1 MTKPITVDAVALQRG
16 LTALANAVAT
26 INDLNSNY
34 GAESVD
40 AVAKEGKDSLDALLG
55 LPTGETV
62 QPSQVD
68 LAAWKALATN
78 VGTFSKA
85 NHPVMPYQADLL
97 RGGVPPTTDKVEL
110 DPAGVRK
117 IKMTVL
123 EYKAVQ
129 VINTIKALC
138 DGGSI
143 QLPVDVQID
152 IDVVLG
158 VATTRRVGV
167 R

>member
-1 MTKPITVDAVALQRG
+1 MKAAL
-16 LTALANAVAT
+16 
-26 INDLNSNY
+26 
-34 GAESVD
+34 
-40 AVAKEGKDSLDALLG
+40 DSLLDG
-55 LPTGETV
+55 LDGLV
-62 QPSQVD
+62 SQVSD
-68 LAAWKALATN
+68 T
-78 VGTFSKA
+78 
-85 NHPVMPYQADLL
+85 PE
-97 RGGVPPTTDKVEL
+97 KVEL

-129 VINTIKALC
+129 VLNTIKALC

-143 QLPVDVQID
+143 HLPVGVQID

>member
-1 MTKPITVDAVALQRG
+1 MTKHITVDTMALQRV

-34 GAESVD
+34 GAEAVD
-40 AVAKEGKDSLDALLG
+40 AVAKEGKEA
-55 LPTGETV
+55 
-62 QPSQVD
+62 
-68 LAAWKALATN
+68 LAAAL
-78 VGTFSKA
+78 G
-85 NHPVMPYQADLL
+85 HPTE
-97 RGGVPPTTDKVEL
+97 RIEL

-117 IKMTVL
+117 VKMTVL

-143 QLPVDVQID
+143 QLPVGVQID